1 MLVYVFYIYIKKGGC
16 MGFILSRIQDTV
28 QQYADVISKVS
39 GVDVEVV
46 DNNLFRVAGTGI
58 YSGNISTDMSDEGYV
73 YKHILKTGETKVIY
87 CPGDDMLCRSCP
99 SKTSCKEKIE
109 ISMPIEIEEEIIGVI
124 GLVGSTEEQK
134 TLVLQNEKLFLE
146 FIKQISYFISAK
158 VMEERNKEIFGSI
171 IDTLDSVIN
180 YMDQGVVVIGDDNI
194 IRSDNDSAKKHL
206 GLSELEGKEII
217 VRSTGDSINNIA
229 EYKIEIE
236 GKTIFAIGG
245 MYSLGL
251 KDKLYKN
258 IFVFKDMKSFKSDIY
273 EATST
278 HETFETK
285 NIIGKS
291 NETLSLINNIKK
303 VAKSNSTVLITG
315 ESGTGKEMVATSI
328 WRESDRKD
336 QKFVAINCAAIP
348 ESLLESELFGYVKGA
363 FSGADPKG
371 RIGKFELANQ
381 GIIFLDEIG
390 DMPIYLQTKLLRVLQ
405 EKNIT
410 RIGSNQVIPIDVK
423 VIAATNTDLKE
434 MMIKK
439 KFRED
444 LYYRLNVIPINI
456 KPLRE
461 RPDDIVELVEHFI
474 RKYVRLLNKTYS
486 HIDSNTMNLLKNHY
500 WKGNVRELENTI
512 EFMVNM
518 MEADGIINNRTL
530 PVDFFEDMLSGNKT
544 DIESATII
552 PLKELEKR
560 EIKKAAQV
568 FGDSTEGKKL
578 AANSLGISLA
588 TYYRRLEE
596 IQKN

>member
-1 MLVYVFYIYIKKGGC
+1 MV
-16 MGFILSRIQDTV
+16 FILSRIQDTV

-58 YSGNISTDMSDEGYV
+58 YAGNTSADMSDEGYV

-87 CPGDDMLCRSCP
+87 CPGADVLCRSCP
-99 SKTSCKEKIE
+99 HKTNCKETIE
-109 ISMPIEIEEEIIGVI
+109 ISMPIKIEDEIIGVI
-124 GLVGSTEEQK
+124 GLVGSTKEQK
-134 TLVLQNEKLFLE
+134 ALILQNEKLYLE
-146 FIKQISYFISAK
+146 FIKQISYFIAAK
-158 VMEERNKEIFGSI
+158 VMEERNKEISDSI

-180 YMDQGVVVIGDDNI
+180 HMDQGVVVIGDDNI

-206 GLSELEGKEII
+206 GLSKLVGKEIL
-217 VRSTGDSINNIA
+217 VHSTGDSINNIA
-229 EYKIEIE
+229 EYKIKIE

-245 MYSLGL
+245 MYPLGL

-273 EATST
+273 EATSL
-278 HETFETK
+278 HKKFETK

-291 NETLSLINNIKK
+291 NETLNLINNIKK

-390 DMPIYLQTKLLRVLQ
+390 DMPIYLQSKLLRVLQ

-423 VIAATNTDLKE
+423 VIAATNIDLKE

-474 RKYVRLLNKTYS
+474 SKYIRLLNKTYS
-486 HIDSNTMNLLKNHY
+486 HIDLSTMNLLKNHY

-518 MEADGIINNRTL
+518 MEVDGIINNRTL
-530 PVDFFEDMLSGNKT
+530 PVDFFEDMLSVDNI
-544 DIESATII
+544 DIENTAII
-552 PLKELEKR
+552 PLKELEKM

-588 TYYRRLEE
+588 TYYRRLDE
-596 IQKN
+596 IQRN

>member
-1 MLVYVFYIYIKKGGC
+1 MS
-16 MGFILSRIQDTV
+16 FILSRIQDTV
-28 QQYADVISKVS
+28 QQYADIISKVS
-39 GVDVEVV
+39 GIDVEVV

-58 YSGNISTDMSDEGYV
+58 YAGDTSTDMSDEGYV

-87 CPGDDMLCRSCP
+87 YPGEDVLCRSCP

-134 TLVLQNEKLFLE
+134 TLILQNEKLFLE

-194 IRSDNDSAKKHL
+194 IKSDNDSAKKHL
-206 GLSELEGKEII
+206 GLSELVGKEII

-229 EYKIEIE
+229 EYKIEID

-251 KDKLYKN
+251 KDKNYKN

-278 HETFETK
+278 HKTFETK

-291 NETLSLINNIKK
+291 NETMSLITNIKK

-474 RKYVRLLNKTYS
+474 SKYVRLLNKTYN
-486 HIDSNTMNLLKNHY
+486 HIDSSTMNLLKNHY

-544 DIESATII
+544 DIESAAII

-560 EIKKAAQV
+560 EIKKAAEV

-596 IQKN
+596 IQRS

>member
-1 MLVYVFYIYIKKGGC
+1 

-28 QQYADVISKVS
+28 QQYADVISKVL

-58 YSGNISTDMSDEGYV
+58 YAGNTSTDMSDEGYV

-87 CPGDDMLCRSCP
+87 CPGEDVLCRSCP
-99 SKTSCKEKIE
+99 SKTNCKETIE
-109 ISMPIEIEEEIIGVI
+109 ISMPIEIEDEIIGVI

-134 TLVLQNEKLFLE
+134 ALILQNEKLFLE
-146 FIKQISYFISAK
+146 FIKQISYFIAAK
-158 VMEERNKEIFGSI
+158 VMDERNKEIFGSI

-180 YMDQGVVVIGDDNI
+180 HMDQGVVVIGDDNI

-206 GLSELEGKEII
+206 GLSKLVGKEII
-217 VRSTGDSINNIA
+217 VRSTGDSINNTA

-236 GKTIFAIGG
+236 GNTIFAIGG
-245 MYSLGL
+245 MYPLGL

-278 HETFETK
+278 HKTFETK
-285 NIIGKS
+285 NIFGKS

-336 QKFVAINCAAIP
+336 QKFVAVNCAAIP
-348 ESLLESELFGYVKGA
+348 EFLLESELFGYVKGA

-390 DMPIYLQTKLLRVLQ
+390 DMPIYLQAKLLRVLQ

-410 RIGSNQVIPIDVK
+410 RIGSNHVIPIDVK

-461 RPDDIVELVEHFI
+461 RPGDIVELTEHFI
-474 RKYVRLLNKTYS
+474 SKYVRLLNKTYS
-486 HIDSNTMNLLKNHY
+486 HIDLSTMNLLKNHY

-530 PVDFFEDMLSGNKT
+530 PVDFFDNMLNENNT
-544 DIESATII
+544 DIENAAII

-596 IQKN
+596 IQRS

>member
-1 MLVYVFYIYIKKGGC
+1 
-16 MGFILSRIQDTV
+16 
-28 QQYADVISKVS
+28 
-39 GVDVEVV
+39 
-46 DNNLFRVAGTGI
+46 
-58 YSGNISTDMSDEGYV
+58 
-73 YKHILKTGETKVIY
+73 
-87 CPGDDMLCRSCP
+87 
-99 SKTSCKEKIE
+99 
-109 ISMPIEIEEEIIGVI
+109 
-124 GLVGSTEEQK
+124 
-134 TLVLQNEKLFLE
+134 
-146 FIKQISYFISAK
+146 
-158 VMEERNKEIFGSI
+158 
-171 IDTLDSVIN
+171 
-180 YMDQGVVVIGDDNI
+180 
-194 IRSDNDSAKKHL
+194 
-206 GLSELEGKEII
+206 
-217 VRSTGDSINNIA
+217 
-229 EYKIEIE
+229 
-236 GKTIFAIGG
+236 
-245 MYSLGL
+245 
-251 KDKLYKN
+251 
-258 IFVFKDMKSFKSDIY
+258 
-273 EATST
+273 
-278 HETFETK
+278 
-285 NIIGKS
+285 
-291 NETLSLINNIKK
+291 
-303 VAKSNSTVLITG
+303 
-315 ESGTGKEMVATSI
+315 MVATSI

-474 RKYVRLLNKTYS
+474 SKYVRLLNKTYS

-530 PVDFFEDMLSGNKT
+530 PVDFFEDMLSGNKN

>member
-1 MLVYVFYIYIKKGGC
+1 

-58 YSGNISTDMSDEGYV
+58 YAGNTGTDMSDEGYV

-87 CPGDDMLCRSCP
+87 CPGEDVLCRSCP
-99 SKTSCKEKIE
+99 SKTSCKETIE

-134 TLVLQNEKLFLE
+134 TLILQNEKLFIE
-146 FIKQISYFISAK
+146 FIKQISYFIAAK

-180 YMDQGVVVIGDDNI
+180 YMEQGVVVIGDDNI

-206 GLSELEGKEII
+206 GLSELVGKEII

-229 EYKIEIE
+229 EYKIKIE

-245 MYSLGL
+245 MYPLEL

-278 HETFETK
+278 HFETK

-291 NETLSLINNIKK
+291 NETLSLISNIKK
-303 VAKSNSTVLITG
+303 IAKSSSTVLITG

-461 RPDDIVELVEHFI
+461 RPDDIVELAEHFI
-474 RKYVRLLNKTYS
+474 SKYVRLLNKTYS
-486 HIDSNTMNLLKNHY
+486 YIDLSTMNLLKSHY

-518 MEADGIINNRTL
+518 MESDGIINNRTL
-530 PVDFFEDMLSGNKT
+530 PVDFFEDMLSGNNF
-544 DIESATII
+544 DIESAAII

-596 IQKN
+596 IERS

>member
-1 MLVYVFYIYIKKGGC
+1 

-28 QQYADVISKVS
+28 QQYADVISMVS

-58 YSGNISTDMSDEGYV
+58 YAGNISTDMSDEGYV

-87 CPGDDMLCRSCP
+87 CPGEDVLCRSCP
-99 SKTSCKEKIE
+99 SKTSCKETIE
-109 ISMPIEIEEEIIGVI
+109 ISMPIKIEEEIIGVI

-134 TLVLQNEKLFLE
+134 TLILQNEKLYLE
-146 FIKQISYFISAK
+146 FIKQISYFIAAK

-180 YMDQGVVVIGDDNI
+180 HMDQGLVVIGDDNI

-206 GLSELEGKEII
+206 GLSELVGKEII
-217 VRSTGDSINNIA
+217 VRSTGDTINNIA

-245 MYSLGL
+245 MYPLGL

-278 HETFETK
+278 HKTFETK

-291 NETLSLINNIKK
+291 NETLSLIKNIKK

-390 DMPIYLQTKLLRVLQ
+390 DMPIYLQAKLLRVLQ
-405 EKNIT
+405 ERNIT
-410 RIGSNQVIPIDVK
+410 RIGSNHVIPIDVK
-423 VIAATNTDLKE
+423 VIAATNIDLKE

-474 RKYVRLLNKTYS
+474 SKYVRLLNKTYS
-486 HIDSNTMNLLKNHY
+486 RIDISTMNLLKNHC

-530 PVDFFEDMLSGNKT
+530 PVDFFEGMLSGNNT
-544 DIESATII
+544 DIESAAII

-568 FGDSTEGKKL
+568 FGDNTEGKKL

-588 TYYRRLEE
+588 TYYRRLDE
-596 IQKN
+596 IQRS

>member
-1 MLVYVFYIYIKKGGC
+1 

-58 YSGNISTDMSDEGYV
+58 YAGKISTDMSDEGYV

-87 CPGDDMLCRSCP
+87 CPGEDVLCRSCP
-99 SKTSCKEKIE
+99 SKNNCKEKIE

-146 FIKQISYFISAK
+146 FIKQISYFIAAK

-171 IDTLDSVIN
+171 IDILNSVIN

-194 IRSDNDSAKKHL
+194 IRSDNDNARKHL
-206 GLSELEGKEII
+206 GLSELVGKEII
-217 VRSTGDSINNIA
+217 VSSTGDSISNIA

-236 GKTIFAIGG
+236 GKTIVAIGG
-245 MYSLGL
+245 MYPLGL

-278 HETFETK
+278 HKTFETK

-423 VIAATNTDLKE
+423 VIAATNIDLKE

-474 RKYVRLLNKTYS
+474 SKYTRLLNKTYS
-486 HIDSNTMNLLKNHY
+486 HIDLSTMNLLKNHY

-530 PVDFFEDMLSGNKT
+530 PVDFFEDMLRGNNT
-544 DIESATII
+544 YIESAAII
-552 PLKELEKR
+552 PLKELEKK

-596 IQKN
+596 IQRN